1 MEMSPH
7 ETDRLAET
15 SSGEDGLRETTS
27 NPRAG
32 SVAEPHYA
40 VGDLQDCAP
49 KLPPPSSGFP
59 GSASTGPTMTN
70 TPTPGRPPDG
80 PARKERTV
88 QVSLRLPANWV
99 KMLRHRALAAAA
111 VENAIITPQ
120 EIVRRIIA
128 QAMNIKP

>member
-15 SSGEDGLRETTS
+15 SSGESGLRETTS
-27 NPRAG
+27 SPRAG
-32 SVAEPHYA
+32 SVAEPGSA
-40 VGDLQDCAP
+40 VGDLQDCSP
-49 KLPPPSSGFP
+49 KPSPPSSGFP
-59 GSASTGPTMTN
+59 GLASTGPIMTN

-80 PARKERTV
+80 PASKERTV

-111 VENAIITPQ
+111 AEVAIITPQ
-120 EIVRRIIA
+120 EIVRRMIA